1 MGIFNCKEINNSITG
16 ERQTRHNNN
25 LKILSKLAVGL
36 KKFWRKDFKNNSHL
50 NLYKDQLA
58 LLQNC
63 EHVKVPLLNNDILKN
78 KNIDYYSKRNYKKY
92 ADMQQLLTQDC
103 TAVINIANNC
113 LEGCKF
119 NKIVNREH
127 WSHRLYLLGEHLPGE
142 LRKDKSKC
150 NPKSKF
156 LEATNPERQKAR
168 MIPTKIIPG
177 ECLNQHG
184 RKKNQSGSE
193 HPEQRQGQGK
203 SLHRFQKELIP
214 KWVIDLTYY
223 LKNRIVQTKAG
234 CIVKQLSKWE
244 RITSDIEMLS
254 TVYGFPLNIS
264 ERIDYKSYLTP
275 NKVFS

>member
-1 MGIFNCKEINNSITG
+1 
-16 ERQTRHNNN
+16 
-25 LKILSKLAVGL
+25 
-36 KKFWRKDFKNNSHL
+36 
-50 NLYKDQLA
+50 
-58 LLQNC
+58 
-63 EHVKVPLLNNDILKN
+63 
-78 KNIDYYSKRNYKKY
+78 
-92 ADMQQLLTQDC
+92 MQQLLTQDC
-103 TAVINIANNC
+103 TAVINIANIV
-113 LEGCKF
+113 KY
-119 NKIVNREH
+119 KIVNREH
-127 WSHRLYLLGEHLPGE
+127 WSHRLYHLGEDLPGE
-142 LRKDKSKC
+142 LRKDKSKG

-156 LEATNPERQKAR
+156 LEATIPERQKAR
-168 MIPTKIIPG
+168 MIPTKKIPD

-203 SLHRFQKELIP
+203 SLYRFQKELIP

-244 RITSDIEMLS
+244 RITSDTEMLC

-264 ERIDYKSYLTP
+264 ERIDYKSSLNP